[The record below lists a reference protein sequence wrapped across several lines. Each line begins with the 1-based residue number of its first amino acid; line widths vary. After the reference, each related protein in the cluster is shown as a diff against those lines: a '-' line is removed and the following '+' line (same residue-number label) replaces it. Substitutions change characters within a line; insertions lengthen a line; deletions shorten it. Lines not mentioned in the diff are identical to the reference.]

1 MGSPGRQQTSSAA
14 RPHDVLEVASEL
26 DAIEISIIKNL
37 LVRNSKAEAFA
48 AAGISDRH
56 GRRLLKRLRE
66 SYDVPN
72 TYALVATLVRS
83 DGLADPSGGSE
94 RCQVETHVATK
105 DVIRTQIKKQ
115 AGTGTTDRD

>member
-1 MGSPGRQQTSSAA
+1 MGSPGRQQTSPAA
-14 RPHDVLEVASEL
+14 RPHEVLEVAPEL

-72 TYALVATLVRS
+72 TYALVATLVTS
-83 DGLADPSGGSE
+83 DDPNGGSGL
-94 RCQVETHVATK
+94 CQVETHVATQ
-105 DVIRTQIKKQ
+105 DVIRTQTKKQ